1 MRLLKLER
9 LSAVTLAA
17 VIVGVVAAPPAT
29 GSAETVSVARSG
41 QSVWIQVGAHSSGL
55 AGSQWR
61 TDLGL
66 RNVSSAQANVEVKLY
81 PSGGGAVKTKATFVP
96 AGAQSVLEDVVGQL
110 GYTGS
115 GAIEVSSDQPVVITS
130 RTYNQI
136 AAGASCTPGGTF
148 GQYYAGYTLAQ
159 GLGTGGSAWLAHLAE
174 SSRFRSNLA
183 FTNMGSSAAT
193 VRVELFDG
201 AGTLLT
207 SFDVTL
213 NPGQYKQE
221 TQVFK
226 NRAGQTVMQR
236 GSARISITAGSGII
250 ASASVVDNVTN
261 DPTTIPMQQ
270 VTGAGATPE
279 EVTITLPG
287 NVPLTLVRI
296 PKGTFL
302 MGSPESE
309 RGRTSSELQHQ
320 VTISQDYYVGKH
332 EVTQRQWI
340 ALKES
345 NPALF
350 ASCGLDC
357 PVERVSWDDICGG
370 STASSC
376 TASSFIGKLNAHLTA
391 TGQPSAGKLR
401 LPTEAEWE
409 RAARGGT
416 TGPFS
421 FDTSANPSW
430 DVDCGSFPQAEPYM
444 WWCGNSGAGTHP
456 VGQKL
461 ANPFGLHDMHG
472 NVGEWVA
479 DWYGNYPS
487 GAVTDPT
494 GPSSGTYRA
503 HRPGYV
509 DAGAKFSRSAHRT
522 GAPASN
528 TSQYRGFRV
537 AASL

>member
-1 MRLLKLER
+1 M
-9 LSAVTLAA
+9 
-17 VIVGVVAAPPAT
+17 
-29 GSAETVSVARSG
+29 
-41 QSVWIQVGAHSSGL
+41 
-55 AGSQWR
+55 
-61 TDLGL
+61 
-66 RNVSSAQANVEVKLY
+66 
-81 PSGGGAVKTKATFVP
+81 
-96 AGAQSVLEDVVGQL
+96 
-110 GYTGS
+110 
-115 GAIEVSSDQPVVITS
+115 
-130 RTYNQI
+130 
-136 AAGASCTPGGTF
+136 
-148 GQYYAGYTLAQ
+148 
-159 GLGTGGSAWLAHLAE
+159 
-174 SSRFRSNLA
+174 
-183 FTNMGSSAAT
+183 
-193 VRVELFDG
+193 
-201 AGTLLT
+201 
-207 SFDVTL
+207 
-213 NPGQYKQE
+213 
-221 TQVFK
+221 
-226 NRAGQTVMQR
+226 
-236 GSARISITAGSGII
+236 
-250 ASASVVDNVTN
+250 DNVTN
-261 DPTTIPMQQ
+261 DPTTIPTQQ
-270 VTGAGATPE
+270 VTGTGATPE

-296 PKGTFL
+296 PKGTFM

-332 EVTQRQWI
+332 EVTQRQWV

-345 NPALF
+345 NPAFF

-357 PVERVSWDDICGG
+357 PVERVSWDEICGG
-370 STASSC
+370 STGSSC
-376 TASSFIGKLNAHLTA
+376 TTSSFIGKLNAHLTA

-444 WWCGNSGAGTHP
+444 WWCGNSESGTHP

-479 DWYGNYPS
+479 DWYGNYAS

-494 GPSSGTYRA
+494 GPASGSYRT

-509 DAGAKFSRSAHRT
+509 DTGAKFSRSAHRT
-522 GAPASN
+522 GAPASH
-528 TSQYRGFRV
+528 TTQYRGFRV